1 MFLVCC
7 YQYCDVYLHNNIWEM
22 KTIEVTMQ
30 DIWAVTRPMV
40 QRSKKA
46 YSRKT
51 KHKNKIFDKN
61 G

>member
-1 MFLVCC
+1 
-7 YQYCDVYLHNNIWEM
+7 M

-40 QRSKKA
+40 QRNKKA
-46 YSRKT
+46 YSRKP
-51 KHKNKIFDKN
+51 KHKNKILDKN

>member
-7 YQYCDVYLHNNIWEM
+7 YQYSDVYLHNNIWKM
-22 KTIEVTMQ
+22 KTIEVTMH

>member
-7 YQYCDVYLHNNIWEM
+7 YKYSDVYLHNNIWKM
-22 KTIEVTMQ
+22 KTIEVSMQ

-40 QRSKKA
+40 QRNKKA

-51 KHKNKIFDKN
+51 KHKNKILDKN

>member
-1 MFLVCC
+1 
-7 YQYCDVYLHNNIWEM
+7 M
-22 KTIEVTMQ
+22 KAIEVTMQ

-40 QRSKKA
+40 QRSKKV

-51 KHKNKIFDKN
+51 KHKNKILDKN

>member
-1 MFLVCC
+1 
-7 YQYCDVYLHNNIWEM
+7 M
-22 KTIEVTMQ
+22 KTIEVTIQ
-30 DIWAVTRPMV
+30 DIWAVTRPMI
-40 QRSKKA
+40 QRNKKT